1 MKLLSKKSVWRTGGA
16 CIECLDCDPTNG
28 PTRGL
33 WTAPWV
39 PREYPVSTRGVPREY
54 PVLHQ
59 ARQHAHRLAEK
70 SAHSRVPAP
79 HRAGGRALTG
89 TIRRRSQG
97 YYEEGSTVLYGYSHG
112 PSHTSALT
120 MD

>member
-1 MKLLSKKSVWRTGGA
+1 MRVCTRVCVCAWRTGGG
-16 CIECLDCDPTNG
+16 CIKCLNCDPTNG

-33 WTAPWV
+33 LTAPWV
-39 PREYPVSTRGVPREY
+39 PVSTRGVPREY

-70 SAHSRVPAP
+70 ECSLARARTAP
-79 HRAGGRALTG
+79 RRTGWWALTG
-89 TIRRRSQG
+89 TVRRRSRG

-120 MD
+120 TD